1 MTTRWKAGKSSK
13 VCSAEESAPTP
24 TSPNEAE
31 KDSELEL
38 SNFSSS
44 DHSEHSELDKV
55 AYADDDV
62 VSEIMVPIQED
73 PAYRDREDINPDD
86 AQDPLDE
93 DDMDEDEGADD
104 EEQNRHVQ
112 ISLKPEKSPL
122 RL

>member
-1 MTTRWKAGKSSK
+1 
-13 VCSAEESAPTP
+13 
-24 TSPNEAE
+24 
-31 KDSELEL
+31 
-38 SNFSSS
+38 
-44 DHSEHSELDKV
+44 
-55 AYADDDV
+55 
-62 VSEIMVPIQED
+62 MVPIHED

-93 DDMDEDEGADD
+93 DELDEDEGADD